1 MRRMCAGNRNLMDML
16 LSFAVSRGFEFDR
29 ATVRCMVSHAI
40 RRMVAANLNGW
51 PSGGCRIR
59 TCAAV
64 KRRVTVGSIRL
75 LWQSTEINGFG
86 KIEVPEV
93 PCRLE
98 IIAYSCGSAS
108 GFLLQLDFSHPVV
121 VQ

>member
-1 MRRMCAGNRNLMDML
+1 MDML

-29 ATVRCMVSHAI
+29 ATVRCMVLPRDTAHGRRQPEWLAEWWMQDSHLRGCEAPELQSGPFVCSGNPPKS
-40 RRMVAANLNGW
+40 MV
-51 PSGGCRIR
+51 
-59 TCAAV
+59 
-64 KRRVTVGSIRL
+64 
-75 LWQSTEINGFG
+75 FG